1 MGMGQ
6 VGLPLTV
13 WRAPGGGLSIVAVA
27 YALRGGDLITVL
39 FMAETYKKFKV
50 SNNNLKKDTDKFKKQ
65 KKV

>member
-1 MGMGQ
+1 M
-6 VGLPLTV
+6 
-13 WRAPGGGLSIVAVA
+13 SIVAMA

-50 SNNNLKKDTDKFKKQ
+50 SNNNLKKDTEKFKKQ